1 MFYRRVAATTA
12 LAFGVALCGGTA
24 HAQDAEVIELN
35 MATPW
40 SGGHWLEDGAKR
52 YAEIVE
58 LTTDGRVKINVFPA
72 GALGSALKVTETVA
86 TGVADAGHAWAGY
99 DWSVDRTAALLSGWP
114 GGPNPEEM
122 AMWMFNGN
130 GGDLLKEWRM
140 EKFGVVSV
148 PCGTPE
154 TEIFMHSHKPVTTP
168 EDMQGLKLRTSSS
181 WAEIAPRLG
190 ASTVVLP
197 GSEVFS
203 ALERRVVDAIEWGGP
218 GGNEQEGFNKVAKY
232 VITPGLHSRAA
243 AHDCIFNQDAW
254 ARISEHDQELM
265 ELAGKTAWFDA
276 YLSYVKLDIEG
287 YKKMKQ
293 NPDNVFLTVEPSLI
307 EAVSEASTE
316 WAEEQAETNEWFKRV
331 YEDQKAF
338 LEDMRLVKEFR
349 FAIGDR

>member
-1 MFYRRVAATTA
+1 MSYRINAASALLAVSVAFGGVAAQ
-12 LAFGVALCGGTA
+12 
-24 HAQDAEVIELN
+24 AQDQKVLELN

-40 SGGHWLEDGAKR
+40 AGGHWLEHGAKR

-58 LTTDGRVKINVFPA
+58 QTTDGRIKINVFAA
-72 GALGSALKVTETVA
+72 GALGPALKVTETVS
-86 TGVADAGHAWAGY
+86 TGVADVGHAWPGY
-99 DWSVDRTAALLSGWP
+99 DWSVDRTAAIISGWP

-122 AMWMFNGN
+122 MMWVFNGN
-130 GGDLLKEWRM
+130 GGALWKEWRM
-140 EKFGVVSV
+140 EKFGVVSI

-154 TEIFMHSHKPVTTP
+154 TEIFMHSHKPVTKP

-203 ALERRVVDAIEWGGP
+203 ALERGVVDAIEWGGP
-218 GGNEQEGFNKVAKY
+218 GGNEQEGFNKIAKY

-243 AHDCIFNQDAW
+243 AHDCIFNKDVWDQ
-254 ARISEHDQELM
+254 ISEKDQRLL
-265 ELAGKTAWFDA
+265 ELAGRTAWFDA
-276 YLSYVKLDIEG
+276 YLSYVALDIDG
-287 YKKMKQ
+287 YKKMKD

-307 EAVSEASTE
+307 EAVSEASTA
-316 WAEEQAETNEWFKRV
+316 WAEEQSETNAWFKRV